1 MNAILTEI
9 VNHLADIA
17 ASLDA
22 LEASLIANRGLAQ
35 SDIGIRF
42 ASHKATVESH
52 LGPLRAA
59 IATLP

>member
-9 VNHLADIA
+9 VNRLADVA

-22 LEASLIANRGLAQ
+22 MEASLIANRGLAQ
-35 SDIGIRF
+35 SDVESRF
-42 ASHKATVESH
+42 ASRKATVESH
-52 LGPLRAA
+52 LAPLRAA